1 MESSS
6 RSWAATT
13 RRPIRR
19 RSTSTRRRSRS
30 GSRRVLRLRT
40 PSRGCSRRPTSV
52 AELLAH
58 LARQLVD
65 EPDAVEVEEVQR
77 EGATVLQL
85 RVAKDDVG
93 KVIGRQGRIARA
105 LRAIVRASGAKS
117 HRRVVLE
124 ILE

>member
-1 MESSS
+1 
-6 RSWAATT
+6 
-13 RRPIRR
+13 
-19 RSTSTRRRSRS
+19 
-30 GSRRVLRLRT
+30 
-40 PSRGCSRRPTSV
+40 V

-65 EPDAVEVEEVQR
+65 EPDAVSVEEVRQ

-105 LRAIVRASGAKS
+105 LRAIVRASGART

-124 ILE
+124 IVE